1 MPVRAVIF
9 DFDLT
14 LADSSAAIVEC
25 TEYALDQLGAA
36 GATPAQIGAV
46 IGLPLQEMFRTLT
59 GETEPARA
67 DAFARR
73 FVARADEIMVPG
85 TRIYPE
91 VPPLLARLRE
101 QGLAVAIVSSKF
113 RYRIEAIIERNGLQ
127 SLVDVLIGGE
137 DVQRHKPDP
146 EGLVQALARLG
157 LPACSA
163 IYVGDHAV
171 DAQAAERAGMA
182 FVGAVSGMT
191 SFDGWARAGKQA
203 VAAHIGELDA
213 IVQRMQR
220 ASGNACVDAERG
232 ADPAD

>member
-25 TEYALDQLGAA
+25 TEYALHRLGAA
-36 GATPAQIGAV
+36 RATPAQIGAV
-46 IGLPLQEMFRTLT
+46 IGLTLPQMFRSLT
-59 GETEPARA
+59 GETEAARA
-67 DAFARR
+67 DAFARH

-113 RYRIEAIIERNGLQ
+113 RYRIEAILERNGLQ

-146 EGLVQALARLG
+146 EGLVLALARLG
-157 LPACSA
+157 LPAAAA

-171 DAQAAERAGMA
+171 DAQAAERAGLP
-182 FVGAVSGMT
+182 FVGAVTGMT
-191 SFDGWARAGKQA
+191 SFDAWARAGKQA
-203 VAAHIGELDA
+203 VPAHIGELAA
-213 IVQRMQR
+213 IVRRMQHEPGR
-220 ASGNACVDAERG
+220 ASGPHGV
-232 ADPAD
+232 

>member
-1 MPVRAVIF
+1 MPVQAVIF

-14 LADSSAAIVEC
+14 LADSSAAIIEC
-25 TEYALDQLGAA
+25 TEYALHRLDAA
-36 GATPAQIGAV
+36 GATPAQISAV
-46 IGLPLQEMFRTLT
+46 IGLPLHEMFRVLT

-67 DAFARR
+67 DAFARH
-73 FVARADEIMVPG
+73 FVARADEIMVHG
-85 TRIYPE
+85 TRIYPD
-91 VPPLLARLRE
+91 VPSLLARLRE

-113 RYRIEAIIERNGLQ
+113 RYRIEAILALNELQ
-127 SLVDVLIGGE
+127 LRVDVLIGGE

-146 EGLVQALARLG
+146 EGLVLALARLG
-157 LPACSA
+157 VPARSA

-171 DAQAAERAGMA
+171 DAQAAERAGVA

-203 VAAHIGELDA
+203 VVTHLGELDA

-220 ASGNACVDAERG
+220 DASEASG
-232 ADPAD
+232 

>member
-1 MPVRAVIF
+1 MSVRAVIF

-14 LADSSAAIVEC
+14 LADSSAAIVAC
-25 TEYALDQLGAA
+25 TEYALHQLDAA
-36 GATPAQIGAV
+36 GATPAQIAAV
-46 IGLPLQEMFRTLT
+46 IGLPLHEMFRLLT

-67 DAFARR
+67 DAFARH
-73 FVARADEIMVPG
+73 FVVRADEIMVRG

-101 QGLAVAIVSSKF
+101 QGLAVASVSSKF
-113 RYRIEAIIERNGLQ
+113 RYRIEALLALNQLQ

-146 EGLVQALARLG
+146 EGLVLALARLG
-157 LPACSA
+157 LPARSA

-171 DAQAAERAGMA
+171 DAQAAERAGVA

-191 SFDGWARAGKQA
+191 SFDGWARAGRQA
-203 VAAHIGELDA
+203 VANHIGELDA
-213 IVQRMQR
+213 IVQRMQCDSSA
-220 ASGNACVDAERG
+220 ASG
-232 ADPAD
+232 

>member
-1 MPVRAVIF
+1 MSVRAVLF

-14 LADSSAAIVEC
+14 LADSSAAIIAC
-25 TEYALDQLGAA
+25 TEYALHRLDAA
-36 GATPAQIGAV
+36 AATPAQIGAV
-46 IGLPLQEMFRTLT
+46 IGLPLHEMFRSLT

-67 DAFARR
+67 DAFARH
-73 FVARADEIMVPG
+73 FVARADEIMVHG

-91 VPPLLARLRE
+91 VPSLLARLRE

-113 RYRIEAIIERNGLQ
+113 RYRIEAILALNELQ

-146 EGLVQALARLG
+146 EGLVLALARLG
-157 LPACSA
+157 VPARSA

-171 DAQAAERAGMA
+171 DAQAAERAGVA

-203 VAAHIGELDA
+203 VATHIGELDA
-213 IVQRMQR
+213 IVQRMGR
-220 ASGNACVDAERG
+220 DPSEASG
-232 ADPAD
+232 

>member
-1 MPVRAVIF
+1 MSVRAVIF

-14 LADSSAAIVEC
+14 LADSSAAIVAC
-25 TEYALDQLGAA
+25 TEYALHQLDAA
-36 GATPAQIGAV
+36 GAMPAQIAAV
-46 IGLPLQEMFRTLT
+46 IGLPLHEMFRSLT

-67 DAFARR
+67 DAFARH
-73 FVARADEIMVPG
+73 FVVRADEIMVRG

-113 RYRIEAIIERNGLQ
+113 RYRIEAILALNQLQ

-146 EGLVQALARLG
+146 EGLVLALARLG
-157 LPACSA
+157 LPARSA

-171 DAQAAERAGMA
+171 DAQAAERAGVA

-203 VAAHIGELDA
+203 VANHIGELDA
-213 IVQRMQR
+213 IVQRMR
-220 ASGNACVDAERG
+220 RDSSAASG
-232 ADPAD
+232 

>member
-14 LADSSAAIVEC
+14 LADSSAAIIEC
-25 TEYALDQLGAA
+25 TEYALHQLGAA

-46 IGLPLQEMFRTLT
+46 IGLTLPQMFHALT

-67 DAFARR
+67 DAFARH

-91 VPPLLARLRE
+91 VPSLLTGLRA

-113 RYRIEAIIERNGLQ
+113 RYRIEAILERNGLQ
-127 SLVDVLIGGE
+127 PLVDVLIGGE

-146 EGLVQALARLG
+146 EGLVLALARLG
-157 LPACSA
+157 VSARSA

-171 DAQAAERAGMA
+171 DAQAAERAGVA

-191 SFDGWARAGKQA
+191 SFDGWARAGKLA

-220 ASGNACVDAERG
+220 GPSEASG
-232 ADPAD
+232 

>member
-1 MPVRAVIF
+1 MSVRAVIF

-14 LADSSAAIVEC
+14 LADSSAAIIEC
-25 TEYALDQLGAA
+25 TEYALHRLGAA

-46 IGLPLQEMFRTLT
+46 IGLTLPQMFHSLT
-59 GETEPARA
+59 GEAEPARA
-67 DAFARR
+67 DAFARH
-73 FVARADEIMVPG
+73 FVARADEIMVAG

-91 VPPLLARLRE
+91 VPPLLAQLRE

-113 RYRIEAIIERNGLQ
+113 RYRIEAILERNGLQ

-146 EGLVQALARLG
+146 EGLVQALARLD
-157 LPACSA
+157 LPARAA

-171 DAQAAERAGMA
+171 DAQAAERAGVP

-191 SFDGWARAGKQA
+191 TFDAWARAGKQA
-203 VAAHIGELDA
+203 VRTHIGELA
-213 IVQRMQR
+213 ALVQRMQR
-220 ASGNACVDAERG
+220 EPGRASGPHDA
-232 ADPAD
+232 